1 VQNSRSPPIPAMSSA
16 QKEVQD
22 VEEYIS
28 ELRRHEQRNDEPEGV
43 QQPLL
48 FMIPVLVS
56 FF

>member
-1 VQNSRSPPIPAMSSA
+1 MQNSRSPPIPVMSSA

-22 VEEYIS
+22 AEEYIS
-28 ELRRHEQRNDEPEGV
+28 ELRRHEQRNDKPEGA
-43 QQPLL
+43 QRPLL